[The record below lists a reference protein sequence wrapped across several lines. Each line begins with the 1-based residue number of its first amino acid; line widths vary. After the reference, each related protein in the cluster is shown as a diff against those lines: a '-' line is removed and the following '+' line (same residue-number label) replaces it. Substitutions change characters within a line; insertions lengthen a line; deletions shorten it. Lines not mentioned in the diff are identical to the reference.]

1 VVLFLED
8 SWVRKQSSES
18 CYDTIAIDFDHELP
32 SPSPGYSRNAFI
44 NLILQVAYLGNI
56 LSRESR
62 QYFED
67 VSGSWDA
74 LRSGF
79 YGDEVRDAVLAAARL
94 LPEHTV
100 LDVGAGTGFLAEGA
114 AKIARKVIALDFSE
128 AMLSE
133 ARAKLGGR
141 NVEFK
146 IGNVEQIPLPNAS
159 IDAVIGNMVLHHC
172 QRPEIA
178 VKEMARVLVP
188 GGRLVLSDLQ
198 EHNHESLRKEHA
210 DLWMGFKMDYVQM
223 TLQKAGLDDVSV
235 EALGSCCSETKENG
249 QITIPTFLAAGHKP
263 W

>member
-1 VVLFLED
+1 V
-8 SWVRKQSSES
+8 
-18 CYDTIAIDFDHELP
+18 
-32 SPSPGYSRNAFI
+32 
-44 NLILQVAYLGNI
+44 
-56 LSRESR
+56 SRESR

-67 VSGSWDA
+67 VSRSWDS

-79 YGDEVRDAVLAAARL
+79 YGDEVRDAVIAAARL

-100 LDVGAGTGFLAEGA
+100 LDVGAGTGFLAEEA
-114 AKIARKVIALDFSE
+114 AKIARKVIAFDFSE

-133 ARAKLGGR
+133 ARAKLDGR

-172 QRPEIA
+172 QRPEVA

-198 EHNHESLRKEHA
+198 EHSHESLRKEHA
-210 DLWMGFKMDYVQM
+210 DLWMGFKMDYVRT
-223 TLQKAGLDDVSV
+223 TLEKAGLDGVRVD
-235 EALGSCCSETKENG
+235 ALSSCCSEKKENG
-249 QITIPTFLAAGHKP
+249 QITIPIFLAAGHKP
-263 W
+263 C